1 MKCLTND
8 SYLERAYSERY
19 REQEDIC
26 DLNVNCVFPSISC
39 TSCTLDTAES
49 KEEFNRIS
57 ENKTKL
63 VTVEEVQETINIL
76 IILA

>member
-26 DLNVNCVFPSISC
+26 DLNVNCVYSNLRC
-39 TSCTLDTAES
+39 TDCTLDSEQS

-63 VTVEEVQETINIL
+63 VTVEEVQEAITIL
-76 IILA
+76 HILA